1 MSQHSERN
9 RALLAAG
16 TSADKL
22 PIESYRE
29 DACCGIRTQC
39 PIAKVCAAAGDAA
52 ARHDYCGNLLP
63 CRRCCHRSCA
73 GVLRVVL
80 PSGAGISRLV
90 RPLRQLTVILST
102 LVYGLRVSAADLHAR
117 PSSDRAETHTLRC
130 LLRYTAPKWLP
141 TQRHRHYLGPF
152 RTPLPTPPTRNVRR
166 FLEE

>member
-39 PIAKVCAAAGDAA
+39 PIEKVCAAAGDAA

-90 RPLRQLTVILST
+90 RPLRQLT

-117 PSSDRAETHTLRC
+117 LSSDRTETHT
-130 LLRYTAPKWLP
+130 
-141 TQRHRHYLGPF
+141 
-152 RTPLPTPPTRNVRR
+152 PLPPPIYSAEVVAYAAAPSRSWS
-166 FLEE
+166 FPDAAADAADS